1 MTEDKFVDAELGP
14 EPVKEPVKESIDTI
28 PVRECNESESE
39 SESEPLSESKIKEDL
54 TINQNKDLNIDK
66 EENKSIDLN
75 LLNELKRNISRNS
88 HEIADLKINKHND
101 SSASNASGDS
111 NVTTPRKINYIYAN
125 IFDDH
130 LDNSNEWTDIKRYR
144 FQKCLWK
151 LKYNRIVSSF
161 YLDSLKNS
169 EHKWSWMIIVI
180 STLTSGLTVANNV
193 DENNAPIDNYNTYV
207 NVLLTVSS
215 MSTSLIA
222 AWIKKQMFIEKINE
236 IDKYLYELNALC
248 EELEIQLS
256 LLNTDRLKYNDFKGK
271 YIPRLTQYLTTN
283 PIIPPLEWK
292 RCIREITLDY
302 PELLNMDD
310 SEDNKLWPWYGD
322 LISDPKNDDKDAP
335 HVRYKTNFYRK
346 FKKTK
351 KDKYLSTCCGK
362 KQMKIVYDC
371 ENDNP

>member
-1 MTEDKFVDAELGP
+1 MSEDKFIDAELGP
-14 EPVKEPVKESIDTI
+14 DIVVDEPDTI
-28 PVRECNESESE
+28 ADERVSNN
-39 SESEPLSESKIKEDL
+39 LNLDINTED
-54 TINQNKDLNIDK
+54 N
-66 EENKSIDLN
+66 NKSDEELI
-75 LLNELKRNISRNS
+75 NELKRNISRNS
-88 HEIADLKINKHND
+88 HEIADLKINKQL
-101 SSASNASGDS
+101 SSGASNTSEDS

-125 IFDDH
+125 IFDEK
-130 LDNSNEWTDIKRYR
+130 LDNSNDWTDIKRYR

-161 YLDSLKNS
+161 YLSNLKNK

-193 DENNAPIDNYNTYV
+193 DESNAPIDNYNTYV
-207 NVLLTVSS
+207 NILLTVSS

-236 IDKYLYELNALC
+236 IDKYLTELNSLC
-248 EELEIQLS
+248 EDLEIQLS
-256 LLNTDRLKYNDFKGK
+256 LLNTDRLKYNDFKEK
-271 YIPRLTQYLTTN
+271 YIPQLTQYLSNN

-322 LISDPKNDDKDAP
+322 LISDPKNLDKDAP
-335 HVRYKTNFYRK
+335 HVRFRTNFYRR
-346 FKKTK
+346 FKKTH

-362 KQMKIVYDC
+362 KQMKVVYDC
-371 ENDNP
+371 EYDCEKNNP

>member
-1 MTEDKFVDAELGP
+1 MSEEDKNKEDDEKFIDAEKGP
-14 EPVKEPVKESIDTI
+14 DDLIKKDDIT
-28 PVRECNESESE
+28 
-39 SESEPLSESKIKEDL
+39 IKE
-54 TINQNKDLNIDK
+54 IK
-66 EENKSIDLN
+66 E
-75 LLNELKRNISRNS
+75 NISKNS
-88 HEIADLKINKHND
+88 IEIADLKYLTESIDHENINKPD
-101 SSASNASGDS
+101 DS
-111 NVTTPRKINYIYAN
+111 NVSTPRKIHYIYAN
-125 IFDDH
+125 VFDEE
-130 LDNSNEWTDIKRYR
+130 LDDSNEWTDIKRYR

-161 YLDSLKNS
+161 FLNNLRNK

-193 DENNAPIDNYNTYV
+193 DESNSPIDNYKTYV
-207 NVLLTVSS
+207 NIMLTVSS

-222 AWIKKQMFIEKINE
+222 AWIKKQMFVEKINE
-236 IDKYLYELNALC
+236 IDKYLTELNSLC

-256 LLNTDRLKYNDFKGK
+256 LLNTDRLKYDDFKK
-271 YIPRLTQYLTTN
+271 LYIPRMTKYLTTN
-283 PIIPPLEWK
+283 PIIPPFEWK
-292 RCIREITLDY
+292 RCIKEITLDY

-322 LISDPKNDDKDAP
+322 LISDPNNDVKDAP

-346 FKKTK
+346 FKKTN

-371 ENDNP
+371 ENNNP

>member
-1 MTEDKFVDAELGP
+1 MSGDNMPGDKFIDAELGP
-14 EPVKEPVKESIDTI
+14 GPEP
-28 PVRECNESESE
+28 E
-39 SESEPLSESKIKEDL
+39 SESEPESNMNLHLDTDEEDVQKIDDIIISEL
-54 TINQNKDLNIDK
+54 
-66 EENKSIDLN
+66 
-75 LLNELKRNISRNS
+75 RGNISRNS
-88 HEIADLKINKHND
+88 HEIADLKVNKRNEVG
-101 SSASNASGDS
+101 SSNVSEDS

-125 IFDDH
+125 VFDDK
-130 LDNSNEWTDIKRYR
+130 LDNSNDWTDIKRYR

-161 YLDSLKNS
+161 YLNNLKNK

-193 DENNAPIDNYNTYV
+193 DENNAPIENYNTYI
-207 NVLLTVSS
+207 NIMLTVSS

-236 IDKYLYELNALC
+236 IDKYLTELNALC
-248 EELEIQLS
+248 EDLEVQLS
-256 LLNTDRLKYNDFKGK
+256 LLNTDRLEYDKFKEL
-271 YIPRLTQYLTTN
+271 YIPRMTQYLTTN
-283 PIIPPLEWK
+283 PIIPPFEWK

-322 LISDPKNDDKDAP
+322 LISDPTTDDKNAT

-346 FKKTK
+346 FKKTN

-362 KQMKIVYDC
+362 KQMKVVYDC
-371 ENDNP
+371 ENNNP